1 MMPRPVG
8 FDLDLTLIDSRASIL
23 ASFRAVASGT
33 GVSLDLDEIETRMGL
48 KLEDELAHWF
58 DATQIAAVAALYRR
72 HYVAIAPTSTT
83 AMPGA
88 HESLRAVKESGAE
101 TVIITAKHESSV
113 GLCLEATGLSAD
125 QVFTLAHGPEKAVIL
140 RRIGAS
146 LYVGD
151 TPADVRAA
159 RDASVTAVG
168 VLTGSFDASAL
179 AAAGADVTLESLT
192 DFPAWYKGFRP
203 NA

>member
-1 MMPRPVG
+1 MPRPVG

-23 ASFRAVASGT
+23 ESFRAVANST
-33 GVSLDLDEIETRMGL
+33 GVSLDLDEIESRMGL

-58 DATQIAAVAALYRR
+58 DAPQIAGVAALYRR
-72 HYVAIAPTSTT
+72 HYVDIAPTSSA

-88 HESLRAVKESGAE
+88 HESLLAVKESGAE
-101 TVIITAKHESSV
+101 TVIITAKHESAV
-113 GLCLEATGLSAD
+113 GLCLAATGLFAD
-125 QVFTLAHGPEKAVIL
+125 QVFSLAHGPEKAVIL

-159 RDASVTAVG
+159 SDASVTAVG
-168 VLTGSFDASAL
+168 VPTGSFDAAAL
-179 AAAGADVTLESLT
+179 ADAGAEVILESLT
-192 DFPAWYKGFRP
+192 DFPAWYMGFH
-203 NA
+203 ADV